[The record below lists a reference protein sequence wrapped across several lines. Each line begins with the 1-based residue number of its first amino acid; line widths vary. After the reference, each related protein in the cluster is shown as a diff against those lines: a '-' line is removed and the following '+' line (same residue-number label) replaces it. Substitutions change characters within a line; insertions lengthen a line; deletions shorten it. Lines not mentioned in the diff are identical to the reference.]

1 LAIPPP
7 TPNSDAPPADS
18 PVEEPEPPVQVE
30 VVRGSEVAGAEE
42 ATNGEAPPAAPAEAS
57 DAESPAAEACEAE
70 SPTAEEES
78 ESGEASDSGEAKEP
92 GFGAWWK
99 RRQRG
104 VVRRWSAVGEELSRT
119 RLVVKVFLLHV
130 RYVFGYLAFGY
141 LVSAPLQ
148 IGRLHEEGWLSGIAT
163 CLALGV
169 VCLIPFLV
177 LYPFTR
183 IAWERMRIPEFKNL
197 ELALTGWAAIAAAVF
212 VAATG
217 IVRWPLGLEG
227 AALDIFNPNV
237 AWLCFGLMFFA
248 WVRVKFHTVLFREF
262 YTLRDDDDLVLRVP
276 GRGSGKTKRLGQPV
290 KSEEDKDP
298 GEPAPEPKRDPS
310 PPLP

>member
-1 LAIPPP
+1 VAEPKLDP
-7 TPNSDAPPADS
+7 
-18 PVEEPEPPVQVE
+18 EPEPL
-30 VVRGSEVAGAEE
+30 
-42 ATNGEAPPAAPAEAS
+42 AEAAATP
-57 DAESPAAEACEAE
+57 DA
-70 SPTAEEES
+70 PTAEAEGQPRPDEGAQEES
-78 ESGEASDSGEAKEP
+78 PGEEGPAEEGPAEAKEP
-92 GFGAWWK
+92 GFRAWWK

-104 VVRRWSAVGEELSRT
+104 VVRRWSVVGDELSRT
-119 RLVVKVFLLHV
+119 RLVIKVFLLHV

-148 IGRLHEEGWLSGIAT
+148 IGRLHEEGWLEGIAA

-197 ELALTGWAAIAAAVF
+197 ELALTGWATIAAAVF
-212 VAATG
+212 VLATG
-217 IVRWPLGLEG
+217 IVRWPLRLEG
-227 AALDIFNPNV
+227 AVLDIFHPSV

-262 YTLRDDDDLVLRVP
+262 YTLRDEDDLVLRVP
-276 GRGSGKTKRLGQPV
+276 QRGSGKTKRLS
-290 KSEEDKDP
+290 KSDADEIEE
-298 GEPAPEPKRDPS
+298 EAEVSEDPS
-310 PPLP
+310 PLVP